1 MSQQLLCRLARTA
14 MCAWIAA
21 GMLVSAQGSRPPGKL
36 EPGREVMLY
45 RAVRQSVPDLAF
57 QFGVSDFEDD
67 MEDLEKI
74 AIR

>member
-1 MSQQLLCRLARTA
+1 
-14 MCAWIAA
+14 
-21 GMLVSAQGSRPPGKL
+21 MLVSAQGSGPPGKL

-45 RAVRQSVPDLAF
+45 RALRQSVPDLAF